1 MAARLGQKI
10 KLLCLLDILKKY
22 TDEEH
27 PLPAAELCRML
38 EERGITAERKAL
50 YNDIE
55 VLTGYGYDIISTRV
69 PRSGYFLGAR
79 DFELPE
85 IYLLADAVRS
95 ADFISAKKT
104 RELVQKLD
112 GMLSIYQA
120 QKREKNIFFN
130 TASKCGNEEIYYVI
144 DGISAAIEQ
153 RKKITF
159 KYGVRRLNEQRE
171 LEMSFGER
179 KVSPYAMTWQEDHY
193 YLICNYEKYDNLLH
207 LRIDRMYGV
216 AITDEEIRP
225 FSEVSDYSGHF
236 DIADYTSHL
245 FLMHSG
251 PVERIRLECEK
262 RLIEQVADRFS
273 GGLSVQN
280 VTDTHFNITVKAAVS
295 EGLVSW
301 IAGFGGAVRVIEP
314 ESLRT
319 SVINRARKIL
329 EIYGND
335 N

>member
-1 MAARLGQKI
+1 MAARLGQKV
-10 KLLCLLDILKKY
+10 KLLYLLDILKRY

-38 EERGITAERKAL
+38 EERGVTAERKAL

-55 VLTGYGYDIISTRV
+55 VLVGYGYDIINTRV

-95 ADFISAKKT
+95 ADFISARKT

-112 GMLSIYQA
+112 GMLSVYQA

-144 DGISAAIEQ
+144 DSISSAIEQ
-153 RKKITF
+153 GKKVRF
-159 KYGVRRLNEQRE
+159 KYGTRRLNDRRE
-171 LEMSFGER
+171 LEIKYNER
-179 KVSPYAMTWQEDHY
+179 TVSPYAMTWQEDHY

-216 AITDEEIRP
+216 EITDEPSRP
-225 FSEVSDYSGHF
+225 FCEVSDYSGHF

-251 PVERIRLECEK
+251 PVEPIRLECEK
-262 RLIEQVADRFS
+262 KLIEQVADRFS
-273 GGLSVQN
+273 GSLSVYN
-280 VTDTHFNITVKAAVS
+280 VTDTHFSFTVKAAVS

-301 IAGFGGAVRVIEP
+301 ISGFGGAVRVIEP
-314 ESLRT
+314 ESLKNA
-319 SVINRARKIL
+319 VINRAKKIL
-329 EIYGND
+329 EIYG
-335 N
+335 